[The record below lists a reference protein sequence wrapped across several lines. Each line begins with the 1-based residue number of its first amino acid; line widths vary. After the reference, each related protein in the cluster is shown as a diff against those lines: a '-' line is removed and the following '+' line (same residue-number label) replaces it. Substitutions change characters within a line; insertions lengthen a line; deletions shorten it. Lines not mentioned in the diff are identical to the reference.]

1 MIKYAVVYNIVAVL
15 VNLICDVALPDK
27 YETTLVKP
35 IVSGHFWTDEIGTRL
50 IKSAAK
56 TRPSAIIHSE
66 DKSTFILEGK
76 IANFMSVETFRFII

>member
-1 MIKYAVVYNIVAVL
+1 MNL
-15 VNLICDVALPDK
+15 VCDVALPDK

-56 TRPSAIIHSE
+56 TRPSAIVHSE
-66 DKSTFILEGK
+66 DRSTFILEGK
-76 IANFMSVETFRFII
+76 LQTIVYRLRCDDKIRADVTGY

>member
-1 MIKYAVVYNIVAVL
+1 M
-15 VNLICDVALPDK
+15 NLICDVALPDK

-56 TRPSAIIHSE
+56 TRPSAIVHSE
-66 DKSTFILEGK
+66 DRSTFILEGK
-76 IANFMSVETFRFII
+76 PPTIAYRLRCDDKIRADVKGY

>member
-1 MIKYAVVYNIVAVL
+1 M
-15 VNLICDVALPDK
+15 NLICDVALPDK

-56 TRPSAIIHSE
+56 TRPSAIIHSK
-66 DKSTFILEGK
+66 DKNTFILEGK
-76 IANFMSVETFRFII
+76 TNAICIENVLIASVKS